1 MLCDW
6 KPEIDAG
13 DFIVLIVDFDQIDNP
28 EVEMQASYASL
39 MHKTVLAMIEA
50 PGKPAKYMT
59 ELPGFM
65 YENFEPENLENF
77 RSNMARLVLRHK
89 EVSDIKNAP
98 KIKFLCFSGCVD
110 CDRIMREGL

>member
-13 DFIVLIVDFDQIDNP
+13 EFIVLIVDFDQIDNP

-39 MHKTVLAMIEA
+39 MHKTVLAMIES
-50 PGKPAKYMT
+50 PGRPAKYMT
-59 ELPGFM
+59 DLPGFM
-65 YENFEPENLENF
+65 YENFEPEDLDSF
-77 RSNMARLVLRHK
+77 KSGMSRLVLRHK
-89 EVSDIKNAP
+89 ELADIQNAP

-110 CDRIMREGL
+110 CDRIMREGI

>member
-39 MHKTVLAMIEA
+39 MHKTVLAMIEN
-50 PGKPAKYMT
+50 PGEPAKYMT

-65 YENFEPENLENF
+65 YENFERDDVMSF
-77 RSNMARLVLRHK
+77 KSGMSRLILRHK
-89 EVSDIKNAP
+89 ELADIKNAP
-98 KIKFLCFSGCVD
+98 KIKFLCFSGCID
-110 CDRIMREGL
+110 CDRIMREGV